1 MAVYPFYV
9 NVKSSTRKSEIGVGA
24 RRKNSEMT
32 IEVHQRDRGV
42 ITTPYRIKQE
52 TYENTETGVIHLVT
66 YVYKNGELIDT
77 HETEY

>member
-24 RRKNSEMT
+24 RSKNSEMI
-32 IEVHQRDRGV
+32 IEIHQRDRGE
-42 ITTPYRIKQE
+42 ITTPYTIKQE

>member
-9 NVKSSTRKSEIGVGA
+9 TVKSSTRKSEVGVGA
-24 RRKNSEMT
+24 RSKNSDMT
-32 IEVHQRDRGV
+32 TVIHQRDKGA
-42 ITTPYRIKQE
+42 ITTPYKISQQ
-52 TYENTETGVIHLVT
+52 TYEDTETGVIHLVT